1 DDGGLFRQGAEVSD
15 RLADLYEACDY
26 NAAMREIMVLAD
38 RANQYIEAKEPWT
51 LRKDPARQEELR
63 DVCTVGLNL
72 FRQIVVYLAPVLPG
86 LAAKTATL
94 LNTPIPHWDASQS
107 PLTGDPV
114 SETHHMVK

>member
-1 DDGGLFRQGAEVSD
+1 NIASRCAKFVAGQKLSERYPDDGGLFRQGAEVSD

-72 FRQIVVYLAPVLPG
+72 FRQIVVYLAPVLPRSAERRVG
-86 LAAKTATL
+86 K
-94 LNTPIPHWDASQS
+94 DGSQ
-107 PLTGDPV
+107 
-114 SETHHMVK
+114 